1 MNAIDIN
8 TVMRHWEYL
17 APMLT
22 QPKNTEEYDQLVA
35 DLDAVLDAGGANEN
49 HPLASLADRMGDLIA
64 QYDDLHYTPKS
75 NGIDA
80 LKFLMQEHGL
90 GQSDFSDIAS
100 QGVMSEI
107 LRGKRELNIRQIR
120 KLAERFHVAEQVFI

>member
-8 TVMRHWEYL
+8 TVMTHWEYL
-17 APMLT
+17 APVLT
-22 QPKNTEEYDQLVA
+22 QPKNTEEYDRLVA
-35 DLDAVLDAGGANEN
+35 SLDAVLDAGGADEN

-64 QYDDLHYTPKS
+64 QYDDVHYTPES

-90 GQSDFSDIAS
+90 GQADFSDIAS

-120 KLAERFHVAEQVFI
+120 KLAERFHVAEQIFI